1 LNSELP
7 AASKASSAPWRLAL
21 AYLALGLVWLGSEG
35 TYHGDERFYT
45 DAVLR
50 MLASG
55 DWLRPE
61 YADGTARLN
70 KPLLVYWLMGASM
83 KLFGAN
89 LFAARLPFLVAG
101 ALLIPVTARLARGLF
116 PSSPRAPWLATL
128 IAASNTSLVTLAV
141 RCTPDILLA
150 LSVAVAWIGL
160 AELLA
165 SERPARRCAPW
176 LWGGI
181 GFAAASKGSLAIVLL
196 VFALVA
202 IGVARRSAWRELL
215 HLPSL
220 ALGAVVA
227 AVSLAPLWLIEDP
240 NAGASFV
247 KDQVSTRLANSPL
260 DALKLAG
267 AYVGSTA
274 RHFLPWVLAPLLAAF
289 AARPA
294 LRESLRTQRR
304 GLALAGLFAAALWVV
319 FASANLHRGR
329 YLSPAYPTLAC
340 AIAVLVLDTQHLRPI
355 RIGLRAV
362 KGAIAFVSALL
373 ALALVR
379 VDLVASASCAF
390 VALLAGWFVWRGAAD
405 RRAEQFA
412 LASGALLLLAA
423 PGVRHAFRSDYWSR
437 AAAAERVDATW
448 GFDLS
453 TPSVVRILSGGR
465 LDPRAWPAAPGD
477 DDFARATA
485 VLAMGPGI
493 AELER
498 RGWRLE
504 PCGFRAKRVKG
515 GDLRAL
521 LTAAEPQAWF
531 AAQGERVVLAHR
543 P

>member
-1 LNSELP
+1 M
-7 AASKASSAPWRLAL
+7 
-21 AYLALGLVWLGSEG
+21 WLGSEG

-89 LFAARLPFLVAG
+89 LFAARLPFLIAG
-101 ALLIPVTARLARGLF
+101 ALLVPVTARLARALF
-116 PSSPRAPWLATL
+116 PSHPRAPWLATL

-150 LSVAVAWIGL
+150 LAVAIAWIGL
-160 AELLA
+160 AELLVA
-165 SERPARRCAPW
+165 ERPARSCAPW

-181 GFAAASKGSLAIVLL
+181 GLAAASKGSLALVLL
-196 VFALVA
+196 IFALVA
-202 IGVARRSAWRELL
+202 IAAKRRSAWRGLL
-215 HLPSL
+215 HAPSL
-220 ALGAVVA
+220 VLGFGVA
-227 AVSLAPLWLIEDP
+227 AASLSPLWLIEDP

-247 KDQVSTRLANSPL
+247 KDQVSTRIANSPL
-260 DALKLAG
+260 EALELAG

-274 RHFLPWVLAPLLAAF
+274 RHFLPWLLAPLLALF
-289 AARPA
+289 VARPA
-294 LRESLRTQRR
+294 LRETLRTQRR
-304 GLALAGLFAAALWVV
+304 GLALAGLFAAALWIV

-340 AIAVLVLDTQHLRPI
+340 AVAVLVLETQHLRAV
-355 RIGLRAV
+355 RGGLRALTV
-362 KGAIAFVSALL
+362 SIALVSALL
-373 ALALVR
+373 AAALVR
-379 VDLVASASCAF
+379 VDLAASASAAF
-390 VALLAGWFVWRGAAD
+390 VAALAGGLAWRGAAD
-405 RRAEQFA
+405 RRAEHFA

-423 PGVRHAFRSDYWSR
+423 PGVRHAFRSDYWAR
-437 AAAAERVDATW
+437 AAAAERIDATW

-453 TPSVVRILSGGR
+453 TPSVVRVLAEGR
-465 LDPRAWPAAPGD
+465 LDPRAWPAAPD
-477 DDFARATA
+477 EADFERASV
-485 VLAMGPGI
+485 VLAMGPAI
-493 AELER
+493 AEFER

-504 PCGFRAKRVKG
+504 ECGFRAKRVKA
-515 GDLRAL
+515 GDVRPL
-521 LTAAEPQAWF
+521 LGADDPLGWF